1 MVISMNKAINDIMY
15 KASNS
20 FQMIREINLAIEQL
34 CNETKAMDEMT
45 ITIEDECLNV
55 NIKVGENT
63 AYTQISLAEL
73 YAKVMKCNSVNCY
86 EKIVELIGEGI
97 NENIM
102 ENAIYV
108 K

>member
-1 MVISMNKAINDIMY
+1 MNKAIENIMY
-15 KASNS
+15 KATNS
-20 FQMIREINLAIEQL
+20 FQMIREINQAIEQL
-34 CNETKAMDEMT
+34 CRETKEMDEMT
-45 ITIEDECLNV
+45 ITIQDECINV
-55 NIKVGENT
+55 DIKIGENK
-63 AYTQISLAEL
+63 AYTQISLAEV

-97 NENIM
+97 NDNIM

>member
-1 MVISMNKAINDIMY
+1 MNKAIENIMY

-20 FQMIREINLAIEQL
+20 FQMIREINQAIEQL
-34 CNETKAMDEMT
+34 CRETKEMEEMT
-45 ITIEDECLNV
+45 ITIQDECINV
-55 NIKVGENT
+55 DIKMGENT
-63 AYTQISLAEL
+63 AYTQISLAEV